1 MAHSGACIYPPCER
15 RVSRER
21 EESGRVALQL
31 SNYLAYESDLI
42 SKIILKNF
50 SSSFLERIAR
60 IAVTCSAY
68 FFCERS
74 GGRERKKGKKKSRE
88 KAGKLER
95 REDVAGR
102 RDNGRG
108 NESEREEKK
117 GGRSIVSP
125 SGPQKSV
132 VELEGCLSLI
142 KISHNPFHVL

>member
-102 RDNGRG
+102 RDNGR
-108 NESEREEKK
+108 EMRVKERRRRVGEALFPRV
-117 GGRSIVSP
+117 GRKRASS
-125 SGPQKSV
+125 S
-132 VELEGCLSLI
+132 
-142 KISHNPFHVL
+142 